1 MTPPIESRRRRA
13 ASLAVLSLAAVA
25 SLGTSPSP
33 QPPPALSEATT
44 GTILVTA
51 ESPVATVDVSVTANA
66 ALRSA
71 PTNSTEIRIGAA
83 NISGPG
89 PVKATTLV
97 TVEALD
103 GAPDARTDLF
113 PTLGTYLD
121 EACGVGA
128 CTRRFRVTV
137 VLTDPEADRATFDWA
152 ASANSRFGAGGGTG
166 SPPPGSRLEVTAEQV
181 VLVPADRLSLT
192 TVTPDSV
199 RLDGAHPRTVV
210 TYELTRPP
218 DGPTAGASPRLLLRL
233 EETDGAPGTVMVAV
247 GDAIV
252 GSTRLFGPSQ
262 LVPFSLPATCENPE
276 GCTEPLTI
284 TWEWDG
290 GIGSETVE
298 QGWSLT
304 GVTTAP
310 PDARPVPFTFGEGS
324 TTRSSLDDPHP
335 TATTS
340 GSFDIGRDRFTFI
353 DATVIL
359 HPNVAD
365 QGQGKLRG
373 VIQGTLTAT
382 SSGVGGTAETKVG
395 IVIDERRVEA
405 APGEPLVAV
414 SRLMPIDC
422 ARRCAID
429 FGFGATMNRTDPIDT
444 HVEWTLTVVFL
455 ADAPDSAPSD
465 VELLLETRPRPSP

>member
-13 ASLAVLSLAAVA
+13 ASLVVLALAAVA

-51 ESPVATVDVSVTANA
+51 EHPIATVDVSVTANA

-83 NISGPG
+83 NTSGLDPT
-89 PVKATTLV
+89 KATTLV
-97 TVEALD
+97 TIEALD
-103 GAPDARTDLF
+103 GAPDATTDLF
-113 PTLGTYLD
+113 PTLGSYLD
-121 EACGVGA
+121 EACGVGD
-128 CTRRFRVTV
+128 CTRRYRITV
-137 VLTDPEADRATFDWA
+137 VLTDHEANRASFDWA
-152 ASANSRFGAGGGTG
+152 ASANSRFGSAGGTG
-166 SPPPGSRLEVTAEQV
+166 SPPPGSRLEVVAEPV
-181 VLVPADRLSLT
+181 ILVPSGRLALS
-192 TVTPDSV
+192 TVTPDPV

-210 TYELTRPP
+210 TYDLTRPP
-218 DGPTAGASPRLLLRL
+218 DGPTAGASPMLLLRL
-233 EETDGAPGTVMVAV
+233 EETDGAPGTVIVAV
-247 GDAIV
+247 GDATV
-252 GSTRLFGPSQ
+252 GSTRLFGRFQ
-262 LVPFSLPATCENPE
+262 LVPFSLPTTCENPE

-284 TWEWDG
+284 TWEWEG
-290 GIGSETVE
+290 GAASEAVE

-310 PDARPVPFTFGEGS
+310 PGGRLVPFAFGEGS
-324 TTRSSLDDPHP
+324 TTRSSMDDPHP
-335 TATTS
+335 TASVS

-365 QGQGKLRG
+365 EGQGKLRG
-373 VIQGTLTAT
+373 VIHGTLTAT
-382 SSGVGGTAETKVG
+382 SSGVGGTAQTKVG

-405 APGEPLVAV
+405 APGEPLAVV
-414 SRLMPIDC
+414 SRLIPIDC

-429 FGFGATMNRTDPIDT
+429 FGFGATMGRADPIDT
-444 HVEWTLTVVFL
+444 HVDWTLTVVFL

-465 VELLLETRPRPSP
+465 VDLLLETRPRPSP